1 MIVIVIIIA
10 VVDIVVVRRYHH
22 RHGIIVTIIVGL
34 IVVVVVVIITSCL
47 PSPSSSSGLQKFF
60 RSMVIFNS
68 SICKRSLWSKDFI
81 PRRRTHFYKI
91 WVGIS
96 QQLCYPLDAS
106 YSINECTAIW
116 DVKNYSQFLVALQIK
131 GVLISI
137 HLPSVTRF
145 LYICI
150 GREWNKACMC
160 WSYKGLDL
168 NVLENATSSYFL
180 SRRTISCDRLGI
192 ILQLPK
198 ISSSSVFEDLNEK
211 SEGRSFDC

>member
-22 RHGIIVTIIVGL
+22 RHGIIVTIIVRL
-34 IVVVVVVIITSCL
+34 IVDVVAVIITSCL
-47 PSPSSSSGLQKFF
+47 PSPSLSSGLQKFF
-60 RSMVIFNS
+60 CSMVIFNS
-68 SICKRSLWSKDFI
+68 SICKRSSWSKYFI
-81 PRRRTHFYKI
+81 RRRRTHFYKI

-116 DVKNYSQFLVALQIK
+116 DVKNYSRFLVALQIK

-150 GREWNKACMC
+150 GCEWNKACMC

-168 NVLENATSSYFL
+168 NVRKCNKF
-180 SRRTISCDRLGI
+180 IFFIKKNDFVWSCWNHI
-192 ILQLPK
+192 TAP
-198 ISSSSVFEDLNEK
+198 
-211 SEGRSFDC
+211 